1 MTNDH
6 LSESTRLFLENL
18 GSDPDNEARI
28 LNIKEDKWVS
38 YTFAELLLGGV
49 ENLMNHPR
57 VIRPQG
63 MLVSGDSQYG
73 KSSFIERIKVI
84 YKDIENAK
92 LQNMKRVIAFEMPAD
107 PNIGRFLNSLLTQGL
122 GKPEFIT
129 RSTDSLLRH
138 VLFELQDS
146 GVEMILIDEIQHIG
160 NCQPR
165 QLAVLL
171 GTLKSLVNRTKLPIV
186 AFGID
191 DAAEIL
197 SKDEQLYSRFLRVD
211 LPEWEP
217 GHELKCL
224 LATYETILPLKKPSN
239 LSEDE
244 LHYAILG
251 RTNGSIGEI
260 TRLLQEAAVIA
271 IKKGDECIT
280 IDLVKNMPFQS
291 CRPAA

>member
-1 MTNDH
+1 MTSDH
-6 LSESTRLFLENL
+6 LSESTRAFLESLTN
-18 GSDPDNEARI
+18 DPGNEMRI
-28 LNIKEDKWVS
+28 LHIKEDKWVS
-38 YTFAELLLGGV
+38 YTFAELLLAGV
-49 ENLMNHPR
+49 NDLITSPR

-73 KSSFIERIKVI
+73 KSSFIERIKVL
-84 YKDIENAK
+84 YKDTENSK
-92 LQNMKRVIAFEMPAD
+92 LQNIKRVVAFEMPGD
-107 PNIGRFLNSLLTQGL
+107 PNIARFLNCLLTQGL
-122 GKPEFIT
+122 GKPEFVT
-129 RSTDSLLRH
+129 RNTDSLLRH
-138 VLFELQDS
+138 TLFELQDS

-171 GTLKSLVNRTKLPIV
+171 ATLKSLVNRTKLPIV

-211 LPEWEP
+211 LPEWEA

-224 LATYETILPLKKPSN
+224 LATYETVLPLKKPSN
-239 LSEDE
+239 LAEEE

-260 TRLLQEAAVIA
+260 TRLLQEAAILA
-271 IKKGDECIT
+271 IKSGDEFIG
-280 IDLVKNMPFQS
+280 IDLIKTMPFQS

>member
-6 LSESTRLFLENL
+6 LSESTRAFLESLTN
-18 GSDPDNEARI
+18 DPGNEMRI
-28 LNIKEDKWVS
+28 LHIKEDKWVS
-38 YTFAELLLGGV
+38 YTFAELLLAGV
-49 ENLMNHPR
+49 HDLITSPR

-73 KSSFIERIKVI
+73 KSSFIERIKVL
-84 YKDIENAK
+84 YKDTENSK
-92 LQNMKRVIAFEMPAD
+92 LQSIKRVVAFEMPGD
-107 PNIGRFLNSLLTQGL
+107 PNIARFLNCLLTQGL
-122 GKPEFIT
+122 GKPEFVT
-129 RSTDSLLRH
+129 RNTDSLLRH
-138 VLFELQDS
+138 TLFELQDS

-171 GTLKSLVNRTKLPIV
+171 ATLKSLVNRTKLPIV

-211 LPEWEP
+211 LPEWEA

-224 LATYETILPLKKPSN
+224 LATYETVLPLKKPSN
-239 LSEDE
+239 LAEEE

-260 TRLLQEAAVIA
+260 TRLLQEAAILA
-271 IKKGDECIT
+271 IKSGDECIG
-280 IDLVKNMPFQS
+280 IDLIKQMPFQS

>member
-18 GSDPDNEARI
+18 GNDPGNEARI
-28 LNIKEDKWVS
+28 LHIKEDKWVS
-38 YTFAELLLGGV
+38 YTFADLLLGGV
-49 ENLMNHPR
+49 DNLMNHPR

-92 LQNMKRVIAFEMPAD
+92 LQTMKRVIAFEMPAD
-107 PNIGRFLNSLLTQGL
+107 PNIGRFLNCLLTQGL
-122 GKPEFIT
+122 SKPEFVT
-129 RSTDSLLRH
+129 RNTDSLLRH

-239 LSEDE
+239 LSEEE

-260 TRLLQEAAVIA
+260 TRLLQEAAVMA
-271 IKKGDECIT
+271 IRSGDECIT
-280 IDLVKNMPFQS
+280 ISLIKEMPFQS

>member
-6 LSESTRLFLENL
+6 LSEATRVFLDNL
-18 GSDPDNEARI
+18 GSDPNHEARI
-28 LNIKEDKWVS
+28 INIKEDKWVS
-38 YTFAELLLGGV
+38 HTFSELLLTGV
-49 ENLMNHPR
+49 HDLIISPR
-57 VIRPQG
+57 VLRPQG
-63 MLVSGDSQYG
+63 MLVSGESQFG
-73 KSSFIERIKVI
+73 KSSFIERIKTL
-84 YKDIENAK
+84 YKDTENSK
-92 LQNMKRVIAFEMPAD
+92 LQKIRRVVAFEMPGD
-107 PNIGRFLNSLLTQGL
+107 PNIVRFLNCLLTQGL

-129 RSTDSLLRH
+129 RNTDSLLRH

-171 GTLKSLVNRTKLPIV
+171 STLKSLVNRTKLPIV
-186 AFGID
+186 AFGIG

-211 LPEWEP
+211 LPEWTP
-217 GHELKCL
+217 GNELKCL

-239 LSEDE
+239 LIDDE
-244 LHYAILG
+244 MHYAIHG

-260 TRLLQEAAVIA
+260 TRLLQEAAILA
-271 IKKGDECIT
+271 IRSGDEFIS
-280 IDLVKNMPFQS
+280 IDLIKTMPFQS
-291 CRPAA
+291 CRAAA